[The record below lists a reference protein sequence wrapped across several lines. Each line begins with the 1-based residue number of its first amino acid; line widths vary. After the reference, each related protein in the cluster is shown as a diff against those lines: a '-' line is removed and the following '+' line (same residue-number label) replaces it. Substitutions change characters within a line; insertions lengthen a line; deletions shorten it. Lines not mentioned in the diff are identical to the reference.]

1 MLLPFSVI
9 GLAACSLGN
18 VEGSENT
25 LKMLRVKLE
34 TDARHASVIKPL
46 KQTDQRE
53 IDTIPTS
60 LVDL

>member
-1 MLLPFSVI
+1 
-9 GLAACSLGN
+9 
-18 VEGSENT
+18 
-25 LKMLRVKLE
+25 MLRVKLE